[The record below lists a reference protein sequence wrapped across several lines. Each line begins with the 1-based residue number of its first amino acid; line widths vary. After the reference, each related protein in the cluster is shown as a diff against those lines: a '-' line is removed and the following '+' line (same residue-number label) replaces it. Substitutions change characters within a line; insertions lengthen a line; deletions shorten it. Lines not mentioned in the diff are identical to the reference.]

1 MQIGLI
7 GGIGP
12 AATDF
17 YYRNLI
23 EKFASKKKNLDMT
36 IVHADAPTL
45 IKNLME
51 DNKDRQVTIYNDLTL
66 RLKKAGANS
75 VAITS
80 IAGHFCIDKF
90 KEKSVLPVVDL
101 LYCVQKEIKN
111 KGYSRIGILGTKPVM
126 ISRFYSMITSAEVF
140 IPEGIL
146 LDKVHEAY
154 AGMATLGRANK
165 KQKEIFE
172 NAINQFLSKN
182 KVDAV
187 MLGGTDLALIYQS
200 ENVDFELI
208 DCIKIHTEEL
218 FRFNFN

>member
-1 MQIGLI
+1 MEIGLI

-23 EKFASKKKNLDMT
+23 ERFASEGKNLDMT

-51 DNKDRQVTIYNDLTL
+51 DNKDRQVAIYNDLTQK
-66 RLKKAGANS
+66 LKKAGANS

-80 IAGHFCIDKF
+80 IAGHFCIEKF

-101 LYCVQKEIKN
+101 LYCVQKEVIS
-111 KGYSRIGILGTKPVM
+111 KGYKRIGIIGTKPVM
-126 ISRFYSMITSAEVF
+126 VSKFYSMITSAKVF
-140 IPEGIL
+140 IPEDSL
-146 LDKVHEAY
+146 LDKVHKAY
-154 AGMATLGRANK
+154 SDMATLGLANK
-165 KQKEIFE
+165 EQKEIFE
-172 NAINQFLSKN
+172 KACNQFLTKN

-187 MLGGTDLALIYQS
+187 MLGGTDLALIYRS

-208 DCIKIHTEEL
+208 DCAKIHVEEL
-218 FRFNFN
+218 FRFHVN